1 MMGRQSPPQSKLFYT
16 TVSLEKKARKD
27 HPSRKRKIA
36 GVVDFDFIYQEVE
49 DRYGINGK
57 KGYPCPPPLPIN

>member
-27 HPSRKRKIA
+27 HPSRKIA
-36 GVVDFDFIYQEVE
+36 GVVEFDFIYQEVE

-57 KGYPCPPPLPIN
+57 KGYPGPPPLLIN